1 MGDRV
6 TLAEKLLDGYRS
18 KALELLVDYL
28 RNEDVR
34 AATEQYIGQHN
45 PTPARPEATIE
56 QHVRA
61 STTHPRHVN
70 PSLPRRST
78 RQNIP
83 DARLDLHTPS
93 NSAGSVKSHASS
105 LAAAGL
111 ERIYLISCD
120 HDGAEQPVIARSAL
134 VKHNLIGDKVV
145 YGRGFGS
152 STDLADEPV
161 SVHLPS
167 GGQRWER
174 VTRSVTLTW
183 RRRNE
188 FKTNIDT
195 FFIVP
200 ARLLD
205 SDAVLNLDESLEP
218 QLPSGKSTV
227 IYRIYLI
234 ELTWFSWQQTWKKH
248 TRRKHATNR
257 EVL

>member
-28 RNEDVR
+28 QNKDVR
-34 AATEQYIGQHN
+34 TATEQYIGQHD
-45 PTPARPEATIE
+45 PAYARPEASIE
-56 QHVRA
+56 QHARA
-61 STTHPRHVN
+61 SRTHTHHVE
-70 PSLPRRST
+70 PSLPRRPI

-120 HDGAEQPVIARSAL
+120 HDGADQAVIVRSAP

-145 YGRGFGS
+145 YGRGFGL
-152 STDLADEPV
+152 STDPADETV

-174 VTRSVTLTW
+174 VTKSVTLTW

-205 SDAVLNLDESLEP
+205 NDAVLNLDESLER
-218 QLPSGKSTV
+218 QLPSGKSTI
-227 IYRIYLI
+227 IYRI
-234 ELTWFSWQQTWKKH
+234 
-248 TRRKHATNR
+248 
-257 EVL
+257 

>member
-6 TLAEKLLDGYRS
+6 TLAGKLLDGYRS
-18 KALELLVDYL
+18 KALELLIDYL
-28 RNEDVR
+28 QNKDVR
-34 AATEQYIGQHN
+34 TATEQYIGQHD
-45 PTPARPEATIE
+45 PTPARPEAAIE

-61 STTHPRHVN
+61 SRAHPHHID
-70 PSLPRRST
+70 PSLPQRPT

-105 LAAAGL
+105 LAAAAGL

-120 HDGAEQPVIARSAL
+120 HDGADQPVMARSAP

-152 STDLADEPV
+152 SVDPADEQV

-167 GGQRWER
+167 GGQKWER

-188 FKTNIDT
+188 FKTNVDT

-200 ARLLD
+200 AILLD
-205 SDAVLNLDESLEP
+205 SDAVLNLDESLER
-218 QLPSGKSTV
+218 QLPSGKSTL
-227 IYRIYLI
+227 ICRI
-234 ELTWFSWQQTWKKH
+234 
-248 TRRKHATNR
+248 
-257 EVL
+257 